1 MQEIT
6 PILATKNTPPKS
18 YTKCSLYSE
27 LGIGYVY
34 FAMNEALTISHFIK
48 ALWSSKWAICQPS
61 AAVAGFLTLYLHWQE
76 REGPWKQPCLLA
88 LGQGH
93 SLITWAYRSRSSQCL
108 RKKADALFFAPIF
121 HTKWWA
127 AFGVQTLEKKSLL
140 FVFRPFKNDK
150 LVRAYTLKKL
160 RETILLEKDAAD
172 KVAIIYC
179 TAISDLCTYALHA
192 VTAGTCI
199 QILDWNVLDGPHL

>member
-1 MQEIT
+1 MFQNTNEHLVNHVLTMQEIT

-108 RKKADALFFAPIF
+108 RKKADALFPSTNFSYQMMGSFRCANIR
-121 HTKWWA
+121 
-127 AFGVQTLEKKSLL
+127 KKKPS
-140 FVFRPFKNDK
+140 F
-150 LVRAYTLKKL
+150 
-160 RETILLEKDAAD
+160 
-172 KVAIIYC
+172 
-179 TAISDLCTYALHA
+179 
-192 VTAGTCI
+192 CI
-199 QILDWNVLDGPHL
+199 